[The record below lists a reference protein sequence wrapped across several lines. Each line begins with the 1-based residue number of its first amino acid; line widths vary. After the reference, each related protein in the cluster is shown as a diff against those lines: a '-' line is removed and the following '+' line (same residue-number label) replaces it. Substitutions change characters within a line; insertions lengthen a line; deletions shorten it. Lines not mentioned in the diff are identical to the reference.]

1 MHNHE
6 SLALIKKKLPRAFPL
21 FFGTIGKI
29 NSMQLEVIPKI
40 IEGMNLVLMS
50 PTASGKTEA
59 VFAPFIEKILDVQKK
74 GLKVLY
80 ITPTRALVNDMY
92 ERTHGLIRKAHLS
105 IARKTGDHPT
115 LDRNDVE
122 DIIIT
127 TPESLD
133 SMLTRYGHIFHT
145 LRAIVLDE
153 LHLIDNTTRGD
164 QLRILLR
171 RLEKEYLKGQ
181 AQYAILSAT
190 IADPLALG
198 LRYFDNP
205 TVIKAGN
212 PRPIELTLHE
222 NLKNAIA
229 ECKTKRLLKI
239 LIFCNARKT
248 VEELMQELPSYWPKD
263 KLFAHHGSLSK
274 KEREETEKALK
285 LNSWGICVSTM
296 TLEIGVDIGD
306 IDIAILYRPPHDF
319 SSFLQRVGRA
329 CRRKDTIKTI
339 GVYEND
345 EDKNLFLLFEQLAQ
359 EGRILPSEYSPD
371 VSVCVQQI
379 FSLLYEKRQG
389 IEINELIKL
398 FENVF
403 ARETVLLIINH
414 LQKLGFL
421 ATRRDRVFAET
432 KLINLG
438 NYGLIHSNISTAK
451 EYNIINQASNA
462 LIGKLDFA
470 PEFGQ
475 LILLKGAAWE
485 VIQITSNSVYCKK
498 SATHIDAKTYFAK
511 KQTRGAFAQYL
522 PKELQKE

>member
-1 MHNHE
+1 MD
-6 SLALIKKKLPRAFPL
+6 IRGVKKKLPRAFSL
-21 FFGTIGKI
+21 FFGTIGTV
-29 NSMQLEVIPKI
+29 NSMQLEVMPKI
-40 IEGMNLVLMS
+40 IDGMNIVLMS

-59 VFAPFIEKILDVQKK
+59 ILAPLVEKILDIQKK
-74 GLKVLY
+74 GIKLLY

-92 ERTHGLIRKAHLS
+92 DRTHGLIRKAHLS

-115 LDRNDVE
+115 LNSKDVE

-133 SMLTRYGHIFHT
+133 SMITRYGHIFHT
-145 LRAIVLDE
+145 LRGVVLDE

-171 RLEKEYLKGQ
+171 RLEKDYLNGQ

-198 LRYFDNP
+198 KRYFDNP
-205 TVIKAGN
+205 VVVKAGK

-222 NLKNAIA
+222 NLKNAIT
-229 ECKTKRLLKI
+229 ECKIKKLLKI
-239 LIFCNARKT
+239 LIFCNTRKT
-248 VEELMQELPSYWPKD
+248 VEELMQELSSLWPKD

-306 IDIAILYRPPHDF
+306 IDIVILYRPPHDF

-329 CRRKDTIKTI
+329 CRRKDIIKTI
-339 GVYEND
+339 GIYEND
-345 EDKNLFLLFEQLAQ
+345 EDKDLFLIFEKLAR
-359 EGRILPSEYSPD
+359 EGKILASEYEAD
-371 VSVCVQQI
+371 ISVCVQQI
-379 FSLLYEKRQG
+379 FSLLYGKRQG
-389 IEINELIKL
+389 IESNELVKI
-398 FENVF
+398 FENIF
-403 ARETVLLIINH
+403 LRETVLLIIGH

-421 ATRRDRVFAET
+421 TTRRDRILAET

-438 NYGLIHSNISTAK
+438 NSGLIHSNISCAK
-451 EYNIINQASNA
+451 EYTIINQATNA
-462 LIGKLDFA
+462 PIGKLDFS
-470 PEFGQ
+470 PEFGK

-485 VIQITSNSVYCKK
+485 VMQITSTSVYCKK

-511 KQTRGAFAQYL
+511 KQTHGAFAQYL